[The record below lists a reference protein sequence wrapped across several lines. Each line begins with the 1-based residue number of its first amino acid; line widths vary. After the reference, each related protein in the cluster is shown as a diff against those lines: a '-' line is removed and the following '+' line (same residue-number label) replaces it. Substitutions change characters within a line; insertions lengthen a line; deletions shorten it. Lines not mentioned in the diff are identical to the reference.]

1 MSTSPRCFACGLACQ
16 RPNTHNH
23 VGGGGGKR
31 TGSALPFKLPR
42 FRCWCRRHRRRH
54 RWAGGRCDD
63 SCGAPD
69 PSVQLCKLRPRGQ
82 RSGWG
87 GHAAARRA
95 PRTRSVAPPTK
106 KIKKRGKKREDSE
119 HAGDRPTSTPSA
131 ARCGRATAVE
141 GRGERERPGGRLGQG
156 GSGCCTPPPVQW
168 AIHPWRQQQQ
178 PIAPRGADAARIW
191 RAAAHLRPMGC
202 TRAYIWHA
210 PPPSAPS
217 AHMARRPLAAPAAHR
232 RRHERW
238 GSIPPRGGRGGWR
251 CRHRGHVAAGWPPQS
266 EAGGLTLGGRPPTAA
281 SSSGAGARARR
292 CPDCQT
298 FPPTAADGGRGARWY
313 CM

>member
-1 MSTSPRCFACGLACQ
+1 MGWLANIQ
-16 RPNTHNH
+16 THTITL
-23 VGGGGGKR
+23 VGGGEAHGEC
-31 TGSALPFKLPR
+31 SAVQASPLPLLVPPPPQTPPL
-42 FRCWCRRHRRRH
+42 
-54 RWAGGRCDD
+54 GGRAVRRQLR
-63 SCGAPD
+63 SAGPLGPA
-69 PSVQLCKLRPRGQ
+69 VQ
-82 RSGWG
+82 
-87 GHAAARRA
+87 AATAWAAVGMGRA
-95 PRTRSVAPPTK
+95 CCCPPGSPHPFCCTPNK
-106 KIKKRGKKREDSE
+106 KIKKRGKKRENSE

-178 PIAPRGADAARIW
+178 PIAPRGAGAARIW

-232 RRHERW
+232 RRHEWW
-238 GSIPPRGGRGGWR
+238 GSIPPRGGRGGGR
-251 CRHRGHVAAGWPPQS
+251 CRHRGHIAAGWSPQS

-281 SSSGAGARARR
+281 SSSGAARVLAAAPTVR
-292 CPDCQT
+292 PSPPQ
-298 FPPTAADGGRGARWY
+298 PPTVAGEHDG
-313 CM
+313 M